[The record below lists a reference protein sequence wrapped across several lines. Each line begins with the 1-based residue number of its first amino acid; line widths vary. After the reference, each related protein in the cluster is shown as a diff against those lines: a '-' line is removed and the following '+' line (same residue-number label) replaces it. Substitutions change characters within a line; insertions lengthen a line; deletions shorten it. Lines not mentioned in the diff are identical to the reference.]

1 MNNSAMP
8 NSEAAAR
15 EAERLRQEIHDHNYR
30 YYVLDAPA
38 ISDAEY
44 DRLYQRLLALET
56 AYPEL
61 ITADSPTQ
69 RVGAVPSASFD
80 RAPHLTPMLSL
91 SNAFSADD
99 LRNFDNRVRNGLDG
113 KQPQY
118 VVELKIDG
126 LALNLIYEQGK
137 LVRAA
142 TRGDG
147 TYGEDVTANVR
158 TIRSVP
164 LILRGNVPQLLEVRG
179 EAYMPQQEFDRLNA
193 ERRQSGEALLAN
205 PRNGAAG
212 SLRQLDPKVTAKR
225 ALDLFVYGMGAK
237 ESVEAETHYET
248 LEYLQSLG
256 FKTNP
261 HSVLCQSIEEA
272 IGYCESWAEKRNDL
286 PYAIDGIVIKLN
298 SITGQ
303 QQLGFTAKDPRW
315 AIAYKFPAEQATTVV
330 EDIVVRVGR
339 TGVLTPTAVLAPVK
353 LAGTTVSRATLH
365 NEDYIKEKDVRI
377 GDTVIIHKA
386 GEIIPEVI
394 SVIPEKRTGREGV
407 FTFPA
412 LCPECASPVV
422 REAGEAAV
430 KCRNPACP
438 ALSREGIIHFVSRDA
453 MNIDGLGEAL
463 VTGLMGAGYIS
474 DAADLY
480 TLTVDDLVKME
491 RMGPKSA
498 QNLVEA
504 IDKSKEAGLAR
515 LLFALGIRFVG
526 AKAAAT
532 LARHFGELDRLR
544 QAGADELTACDEIG
558 PRIAE
563 SVVEYFLRPE
573 TDELLAKLKAAGVR
587 LTADQ
592 GPQKTASLLGKTFV
606 LTGTLPTLSR
616 SEATAL
622 IENNGGK
629 VSSSVSKKTDYVVAG
644 EEAGSKL
651 EKARQLGITILAEAQ
666 LLELLAQAEE

>member
-8 NSEAAAR
+8 NSEAAVR
-15 EAERLRQEIHDHNYR
+15 EAERLRQELHDHNYR
-30 YYVLDAPA
+30 YYVLDTPA

-44 DRLYQRLLALET
+44 DELYQQLLTLEA

-61 ITADSPTQ
+61 VTADSPTQ
-69 RVGAVPSASFD
+69 RVGAVPSAAFD

-99 LRNFDNRVRNGLDG
+99 LRSFDNRVRTGLNGI
-113 KQPQY
+113 QPEY

-126 LALNLIYEQGK
+126 LALNLLYEQGK
-137 LVRAA
+137 LIRAA

-164 LILRGNVPQLLEVRG
+164 LVLSGDAPVLLEVRG
-179 EAYMPQQEFDRLNA
+179 EAYMPRHEFDRLNA
-193 ERRQSGEALLAN
+193 ERSQSGEALLAN

-225 ALDLFVYGMGAK
+225 ALDLFVYGSGAK
-237 ESVEAETHYET
+237 EAVEVETHYGT

-261 HSVLCQSIEEA
+261 HSVLCRSIEEA
-272 IGYCESWAEKRNDL
+272 ITYCESWVEKRNDL
-286 PYAIDGIVIKLN
+286 PYAIDGLVIKLN
-298 SITGQ
+298 SIAGQ

-330 EDIVVRVGR
+330 EDIAVRVGR
-339 TGVLTPTAVLAPVK
+339 TGVLTPTAILAPVR

-394 SVIPEKRTGREGV
+394 AVVPEQRTGKERV
-407 FTFPA
+407 FAFPA
-412 LCPECASPVV
+412 VCPECASPVI
-422 REAGEAAV
+422 REEGEAAV

-463 VTGLMGAGYIS
+463 VTGLMGAGLII

-480 TLTVDDLVKME
+480 TLTVEDLVKME

-498 QNLVEA
+498 QNLVAA
-504 IDKSKEAGLAR
+504 ITKSKDAGLAR

-544 QAGADELTACDEIG
+544 QAGVNELTACDEIG

-563 SVVEYFLRPE
+563 SVVEYFSRPE
-573 TDELLAKLKAAGVR
+573 TDELLAKLKTAGLR

-606 LTGTLPTLSR
+606 LTGTLPSLTR
-616 SEATAL
+616 SEATAF

-651 EKARQLGITILAEAQ
+651 EKARQLGITILAETQ
-666 LLELLAQAEE
+666 LLELLTQAEE

>member
-8 NSEAAAR
+8 NSEAAAQ
-15 EAERLRQEIHDHNYR
+15 EAERLRQELHDHNYR

-61 ITADSPTQ
+61 VTADSPTQ
-69 RVGAVPSASFD
+69 RVGAVPSAAFD

-99 LRNFDNRVRNGLDG
+99 LRSFDNRVRTGLNGI
-113 KQPQY
+113 QPEY

-126 LALNLIYEQGK
+126 LALNLLYEQGK
-137 LVRAA
+137 LIRAA

-164 LILRGNVPQLLEVRG
+164 LVLSGDAPVLLEVRG
-179 EAYMPQQEFDRLNA
+179 EAYMPRHEFDRLNA
-193 ERRQSGEALLAN
+193 ERSQSGEALLAN

-225 ALDLFVYGMGAK
+225 ALDLFVYGIGAK
-237 ESVEAETHYET
+237 EAVEVETHYGT

-272 IGYCESWAEKRNDL
+272 ITYCESWVEKRNDL
-286 PYAIDGIVIKLN
+286 PYAIDGLVIKLN
-298 SITGQ
+298 SIAGQ

-330 EDIVVRVGR
+330 EDIAVRVGR
-339 TGVLTPTAVLAPVK
+339 TGVLTPTAILAPVR

-394 SVIPEKRTGREGV
+394 AVVPEQRTGKERV
-407 FTFPA
+407 FAFPA
-412 LCPECASPVV
+412 VCPECASPVI
-422 REAGEAAV
+422 REEGEAAV

-463 VTGLMGAGYIS
+463 VTGLMGAGLII

-480 TLTVDDLVKME
+480 TLTVEDLVKME

-498 QNLVEA
+498 QNLVAA
-504 IDKSKEAGLAR
+504 ITKSKDAGLAR

-544 QAGADELTACDEIG
+544 QAGVNELTACDEIG

-563 SVVEYFLRPE
+563 SVVEYFSRPE
-573 TDELLAKLKAAGVR
+573 TDELLAKLKTAGLR

-606 LTGTLPTLSR
+606 LTGTLPSLTR
-616 SEATAL
+616 SEATAF

-651 EKARQLGITILAEAQ
+651 EKARQLGITILAETQ
-666 LLELLAQAEE
+666 LLELLTHAEE